1 MSRKRRLEDLVREG
15 ELRRRRLAEETDES
29 KAAAAAAAK
38 DAGKRVLAAGAAAV
52 AGSIVAALG
61 RRRRAGWRG
70 IVRSL
75 RPRSLPA
82 VVLETVLGSEKA
94 LAMIVR
100 AAMRF
105 APKITRRPQ
114 RPHPPGPPRDY
125 SDAD

>member
-15 ELRRRRLAEETDES
+15 ELGRRRLAEEANES

-38 DAGKRVLAAGAAAV
+38 DAGKRALAAGAAAL
-52 AGSIVAALG
+52 AGNIVAALG
-61 RRRRAGWRG
+61 RRRAGWRG

-82 VVLETVLGSEKA
+82 VVLETVLGSEKS

-100 AAMRF
+100 AAIRF
-105 APKITRRPQ
+105 APKVTRRPE
-114 RPHPPGPPRDY
+114 RPYPPGPPRDY